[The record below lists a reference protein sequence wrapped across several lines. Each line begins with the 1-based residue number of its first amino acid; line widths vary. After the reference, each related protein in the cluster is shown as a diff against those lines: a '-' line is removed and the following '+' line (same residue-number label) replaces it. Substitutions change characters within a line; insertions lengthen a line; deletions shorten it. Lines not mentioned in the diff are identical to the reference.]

1 MNIAGGLNDNVFTAD
16 KRRKYFFSLTSNF
29 VTSASANSQLRHVRF
44 LSVRIAM
51 KTTFPA
57 YIGAGP
63 E

>member
-1 MNIAGGLNDNVFTAD
+1 MNIAGGLNDNVFTAA
-16 KRRKYFFSLTSNF
+16 KRRKYFFSLTSF